1 MVLVSP
7 VLCDLQESPSDSLH
21 GPSDLGPVVG
31 ELADNS
37 YG

>member
-7 VLCDLQESPSDSLH
+7 MLGDLQELPSDSLH

-37 YG
+37 HG